1 MCVAVGR
8 LVVYFL
14 ETHSC
19 LTDERTSGRA
29 ACYIRTAGRV
39 SELQRGREQIER
51 RRRRIA
57 VSPFVSAAMTDN
69 NDNGAA
75 AKKPPA
81 AANASDAASDCNGC
95 DHKKTPEKRKT
106 PLLPEPPKQT
116 ASSATSTASIP
127 VFPAEK
133 QATKRPHSAT
143 TTATTTTSAVTV
155 TAVDPASTITLTV
168 APFTGGPFSLKM
180 RKSDSVEDLKKAVAK
195 KLKVLKD
202 RICLLY
208 RER

>member
-1 MCVAVGR
+1 
-8 LVVYFL
+8 
-14 ETHSC
+14 
-19 LTDERTSGRA
+19 
-29 ACYIRTAGRV
+29 
-39 SELQRGREQIER
+39 
-51 RRRRIA
+51 
-57 VSPFVSAAMTDN
+57 MTEN
-69 NDNGAA
+69 NDNAA

-81 AANASDAASDCNGC
+81 PSNPNATGCNGC
-95 DHKKTPEKRKT
+95 DHKKTAAMPEKRKT

-116 ASSATSTASIP
+116 TSMASIP
-127 VFPAEK
+127 PVFPTPEK
-133 QATKRPHSAT
+133 QATKRPHSA
-143 TTATTTTSAVTV
+143 TTTSAVTV

-180 RKSDSVEDLKKAVAK
+180 RKTDSVEDLKKAVAK

>member
-1 MCVAVGR
+1 
-8 LVVYFL
+8 
-14 ETHSC
+14 
-19 LTDERTSGRA
+19 
-29 ACYIRTAGRV
+29 
-39 SELQRGREQIER
+39 
-51 RRRRIA
+51 
-57 VSPFVSAAMTDN
+57 MTEN
-69 NDNGAA
+69 NDNAA

-81 AANASDAASDCNGC
+81 PANPNATGCNGC
-95 DHKKTPEKRKT
+95 DHKKTAAMPEKRKT

-116 ASSATSTASIP
+116 TSSAAASMASIP
-127 VFPAEK
+127 VFPTPEK
-133 QATKRPHSAT
+133 QATKRPHS
-143 TTATTTTSAVTV
+143 ATTTTSAVTV

-180 RKSDSVEDLKKAVAK
+180 RKTDSVEDLKKAVAK